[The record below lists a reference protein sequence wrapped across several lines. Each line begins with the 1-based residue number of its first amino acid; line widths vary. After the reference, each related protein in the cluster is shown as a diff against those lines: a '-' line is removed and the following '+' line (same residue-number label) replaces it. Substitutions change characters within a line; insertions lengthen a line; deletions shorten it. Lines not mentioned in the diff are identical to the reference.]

1 MFDDPGIICALT
13 PWSFFWTEPWHK
25 VTNMQLGQSIGFWP
39 CVRDCVD
46 LISLRLRVRVVAE
59 LPLDPVR
66 QGGLLQE

>member
-1 MFDDPGIICALT
+1 
-13 PWSFFWTEPWHK
+13 
-25 VTNMQLGQSIGFWP
+25 MQLGQSIGFWP